1 MTRGS
6 SAAPSRSRVQENVDV
21 ARGAGFHGV
30 FFDDE
35 KRDLAALARELLA
48 LGVG

>member
-1 MTRGS
+1 MH
-6 SAAPSRSRVQENVDV
+6 AI
-21 ARGAGFHGV
+21 

-48 LGVG
+48 LGIG